1 MSATSRHVDALSD
14 ALLSFDLFFP
24 GCCRPACT
32 VDCVYPGF
40 GAHPTASIEENGKP
54 TPVLPSL
61 SLSLPTCPVCGL
73 QSARSLMACGFC
85 LRVGG
90 RADEAGAADGREGS
104 AGGAGESSQGNNPL
118 THQSSSSDMF
128 VTHVVIHASHGLLW
142 SKQDME
148 VLRRAVEEVR
158 ADNRKL
164 EVSTTTY
171 AHLRLFRHFPLYLV
185 LCRSANL
192 SYLGRDGSLLPSGV
206 NCGFGCG

>member
-61 SLSLPTCPVCGL
+61 SLPTCPVCTLFNG
-73 QSARSLMACGFC
+73 MWFC

-171 AHLRLFRHFPLYLV
+171 AHLRLFRHCPLYLV

-192 SYLGRDGSLLPSGV
+192 SYLGRDGRLLPSGV

>member
-61 SLSLPTCPVCGL
+61 STDMPCLWVTVSTLFNG
-73 QSARSLMACGFC
+73 MWFC